1 MSERIIKAKKI
12 LSGDN
17 SGVVFSG
24 QEKASYAT
32 DYDSDDF
39 LDSDLI
45 TKKATLQ
52 LVEENA
58 VPSDTV
64 IESWSAL
71 KSTDT
76 DVARKHEIDGVT
88 YLFTSKVDD
97 NISEPVLSSG
107 GSWNKSGDTPGLIP
121 NWSSLNTYAIGEFVR
136 RSQNIDGT
144 LFTFAYK
151 SKTNGNIDNNPL
163 DSGSAYWD
171 FLGENKG
178 AWVNG
183 TTYDEG
189 DVVTGE
195 VGGVNSVFISTIDGN
210 EEPLTDSV
218 PSNSDWTLIGGGISE
233 TPGLRQVTDVDPITD
248 YIGLADDIG
257 NRTDLRPASISMEI
271 STESSESGEGGTALS
286 IYLVDKNQAVI
297 EPSEVSGE
305 AYLDIKAQVIIRQ
318 ATQPEHAVRLDQLNN
333 NDYSKHG
340 YFSVNDTGQATIT
353 IPHGLG
359 ALPTFVNIFAADDLN
374 TRNLL
379 TSSTWT
385 SDATNITI
393 TPQFLNNDDA
403 LLKFT
408 WEVKR

>member
-107 GSWNKSGDTPGLIP
+107 GSWIKSGDTPDLLP
-121 NWSSLNTYAIGEFVR
+121 LWSSLTTYSTGEFVR
-136 RSQNIDGT
+136 RSQTVDGV
-144 LFTFAYK
+144 LHNYAFK
-151 SKTNGNIDNNPL
+151 SKENGNNDHNPL
-163 DSGSAYWD
+163 DFDGVYWE
-171 FLGENKG
+171 FLGENRG
-178 AWVNG
+178 RYVPG
-183 TTYDEG
+183 TLYNNG
-189 DVVTGE
+189 DVVVDDTSGT
-195 VGGVNSVFISTIDGN
+195 NSVFISQSDN
-210 EEPLTDSV
+210 NDSPTSSTGSTWQV
-218 PSNSDWTLIGGGISE
+218 IGGSSGSSGKK
-233 TPGLRQVTDVDPITD
+233 GL
-248 YIGLADDIG
+248 
-257 NRTDLRPASISMEI
+257 
-271 STESSESGEGGTALS
+271 
-286 IYLVDKNQAVI
+286 
-297 EPSEVSGE
+297 
-305 AYLDIKAQVIIRQ
+305 
-318 ATQPEHAVRLDQLNN
+318 
-333 NDYSKHG
+333 
-340 YFSVNDTGQATIT
+340 FSVADTGQSEIL
-353 IPHGLG
+353 IPHGLDDT
-359 ALPTFVNIFAADDLN
+359 PVWYNIFAPDLN
-374 TRNLL
+374 TRNLMNS
-379 TSSTWT
+379 TSWT
-385 SDATNITI
+385 ADGTNLIG
-393 TPQFLNNDDA
+393 TPDFLNNDGQILNILWKA
-403 LLKFT
+403 EL
-408 WEVKR
+408 